1 MDSRTAKPGN
11 FSYEAEDGLL
21 FRMLTKEDA
30 AEVAALEKEC
40 FSEPWSE
47 QAFCDT
53 VDNPDAFFLT
63 VWQEGQ
69 LAGYCGVFRAW
80 TDGDI
85 CNVAVEP
92 AKRKQ
97 GIGRR
102 MLTLLMKQGE
112 RMGITDY
119 TLEVRA
125 GNEPAIRLYE
135 ALGFKGE
142 GIRPGFYEK
151 PKEDALIMWKRKEEH
166 A

>member
-63 VWQEGQ
+63 VWQDGQ

-97 GIGRR
+97 GLGRR
-102 MLTLLMKQGE
+102 MLTLLMKHAAPGANLVFRPEMLEAAAVYCLRVSSLTGKRRE
-112 RMGITDY
+112 R
-119 TLEVRA
+119 
-125 GNEPAIRLYE
+125 
-135 ALGFKGE
+135 KQ
-142 GIRPGFYEK
+142 
-151 PKEDALIMWKRKEEH
+151 
-166 A
+166 

>member
-63 VWQEGQ
+63 VWQ
-69 LAGYCGVFRAW
+69 
-80 TDGDI
+80 D
-85 CNVAVEP
+85 
-92 AKRKQ
+92 
-97 GIGRR
+97 
-102 MLTLLMKQGE
+102 
-112 RMGITDY
+112 
-119 TLEVRA
+119 
-125 GNEPAIRLYE
+125 
-135 ALGFKGE
+135 
-142 GIRPGFYEK
+142 
-151 PKEDALIMWKRKEEH
+151 
-166 A
+166 

>member
-1 MDSRTAKPGN
+1 MDSRAPKPEN

-30 AEVAALEKEC
+30 AIVAALEKEC

-63 VWQEGQ
+63 VWQEDQ

-92 AKRKQ
+92 TKRKQ
-97 GIGRR
+97 GIG
-102 MLTLLMKQGE
+102 
-112 RMGITDY
+112 
-119 TLEVRA
+119 
-125 GNEPAIRLYE
+125 
-135 ALGFKGE
+135 
-142 GIRPGFYEK
+142 
-151 PKEDALIMWKRKEEH
+151 
-166 A
+166 